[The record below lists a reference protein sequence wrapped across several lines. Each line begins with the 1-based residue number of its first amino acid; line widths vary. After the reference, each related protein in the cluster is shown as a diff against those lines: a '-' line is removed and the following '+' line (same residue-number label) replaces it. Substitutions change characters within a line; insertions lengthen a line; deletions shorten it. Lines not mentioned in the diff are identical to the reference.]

1 MTLLS
6 AAALQSPSSSR
17 NAAITADLGTYAT
30 DYWPPHQVDLGLQP
44 SGTVVSPLPVIE
56 HPTERGGCAL
66 RSYFDDF
73 YFRIYITPTRLDL
86 GNVVTAQTRSIVVW
100 NAWPDQSRSLTD
112 LQTTGADGIIATGE
126 GALPL
131 AFNPLQQRIWQ
142 INVDTSGPAVIDATL
157 SWLFAGLDPVSVEI
171 TGNRLTAWT
180 IPPRWHNGMLERL
193 EWSTEVQQAADGNQ
207 DAYPLRDAPD
217 RTWEFDVRVANA
229 DRWLL
234 EAALYDWSARN
245 WAFPVSP
252 DHSMLAAPLP
262 AASSSIPLDTAYLD
276 YTLGGLAMLWSSPTV
291 FELVE
296 VDQIQANALLLV
308 RPTVNTWPRG
318 TRVYPVR
325 IARLADRPQ
334 LQRPTSRRVDAHVR
348 MTAVEACDWPA
359 IPPAA
364 TYLGYPVLEQI
375 TEASTLPTAVY
386 ERQLEELNAGFGPVD
401 IDDFTGLAW
410 GRQSHAWKPYGRAER
425 AALRSLFYYCNGRV
439 NRLWVPTWQDD
450 MQLLATV
457 ASASLVIDIAW
468 CGYTRYLHGQPGR
481 KQLRIELV
489 GGAVFYR
496 QVDNWAE
503 LDASTERLTLS
514 AAFGQIVTPEQVAQI
529 SYMALCTLAGD
540 AVEIQHEADSEGM
553 AIVSTQF
560 AQVPGNE

>member
-1 MTLLS
+1 MINAT
-6 AAALQSPSSSR
+6 AGQSG
-17 NAAITADLGTYAT
+17 AGGYAN
-30 DYWPPHQVDLGLQP
+30 PCVAVD
-44 SGTVVSPLPVIE
+44 
-56 HPTERGGCAL
+56 L
-66 RSYFDDF
+66 RSYGPFIGWPGTQSDTGTAPAVTVTRTAALAHPTAINGVAGGSYMAD
-73 YFRIYITPTRLDL
+73 YYYRLYVTPSRLDL
-86 GNVVTAQTRSIVVW
+86 GNLVTAQTRSITIW
-100 NAWPDQSRSLTD
+100 NAWPDQVLSLTE
-112 LQTTGADGIIATGE
+112 LQALGADGIDITGE

-131 AFNPLQQRIWQ
+131 AFLPLQQRTWSIAAGT
-142 INVDTSGPAVIDATL
+142 DGPPIIDATL

-180 IPPRWHNGMLERL
+180 IPPRWHNGVLERL

-207 DAYPLRDAPD
+207 DAYPLRESPD
-217 RTWEFDVRVANA
+217 RTWEFDVRVANT

-252 DHSMLAAPLP
+252 DHSLLAAPL
-262 AASSSIPLDTAYLD
+262 AATSSSIPLDTAYLD

-308 RPTVNTWPRG
+308 RPTVNPWPRG

-348 MTAVEACDWPA
+348 MESVEACDWPA
-359 IPPAA
+359 IPPPA

-386 ERQLEELNAGFGPVD
+386 ERQLDVLDAGFGPVS

-425 AALRSLFYYCNGRV
+425 AALRSLFYYMDGRV

-457 ASASLVIDIAW
+457 AATSLVLDIVW

-503 LDASTERLTLS
+503 IDAGTERLTLS
-514 AAFGQIVTPEQVAQI
+514 AAFGQVVTPEQVAQI

-540 AVEIQHEADSEGM
+540 AVEIQHETDSEGL